1 MVETSPKVCRFVV
14 DFVPEWGFLADT
26 SYKFEWDPEK
36 AEANRRKHDVSFHE
50 ASTAFADPLAMLTH
64 DPDHSVGEERHLVL
78 DASSTGR
85 LLVVSHAER
94 SPRTRLISARPA
106 TRNGRKHHEQDA

>member
-1 MVETSPKVCRFVV
+1 V
-14 DFVPEWGFLADT
+14 

-50 ASTAFADPLAMLTH
+50 ASTVFADPLAMLMH

-78 DASSTGR
+78 GAPNTAHQRAASHPQREET
-85 LLVVSHAER
+85 L
-94 SPRTRLISARPA
+94 
-106 TRNGRKHHEQDA
+106 